1 MDHLTTEL
9 PASKEP
15 GATERT
21 TRLAPSH
28 GADDNAYLSG
38 NFAPMTS
45 ETTAFDLKVRGRIPD
60 ELEGRLL
67 RIGPSPIGSVNQ
79 TLYHWFTGTGLV
91 HGVRLRGGRA
101 EWYRSR
107 FTMSAD
113 AATALGKPPIP
124 GPGDGQTS
132 VNTNVTFIGGRVLA
146 IVEAGELP
154 IELDYNLESVA
165 RSDFGGTLEGGY
177 TAHPKRDPATGEFVA
192 MTYVPGRPMLRY
204 VAVNAAGRA
213 ETRADIPAPHMP
225 MVHDVGFTRNF
236 IIVLDLPVTLQPQ
249 RVPGHTFPYFWND
262 NQAPRIGLLP
272 RNGDLHGLIWF
283 EAPSCYVFHIVNAYE
298 AEGGK
303 VVADVVRH
311 PRTHDRDRRGPNEG
325 TPSLVR
331 WTLDRVRGRLTERL
345 LDDHGSEFPRFDDR
359 LGGQDYRYAY
369 AAHWWGDKVSS
380 GPLYKHDVRSGHTQV
395 HDFGPGHASLEPV
408 FVPRSG
414 TTGEDDGYIM
424 AYVFDAKRNASD
436 VVILSAQ
443 DFAGPP
449 LAVVELPV
457 RVPFGFHGD
466 WVPDRLVMS

>member
-1 MDHLTTEL
+1 MSENTT
-9 PASKEP
+9 AQ
-15 GATERT
+15 
-21 TRLAPSH
+21 LAPSH
-28 GADDNAYLSG
+28 GAAGNAYLSG

-45 ETTAFDLKVRGRIPD
+45 ETTVFSLKARGRVPD

-67 RIGPSPIGSVNQ
+67 RIGPSPIGPVDRA
-79 TLYHWFTGTGLV
+79 LYHWFTGTGLV
-91 HGVRLRGGRA
+91 HGLRLRGGRA

-107 FTMSAD
+107 FTMSVD
-113 AATALGKPPIP
+113 AAAALGKPLIP

-132 VNTNVTFIGGRVLA
+132 VNTNVTLIGGRVLA
-146 IVEAGELP
+146 IVEAGQLP

-165 RSDFGGTLEGGY
+165 RSDFGGTLEGGF
-177 TAHPKRDPATGEFVA
+177 TAHPKRDPVTGEFVA
-192 MTYVPGRPMLRY
+192 MTYVPDRPTLRY
-204 VAVNAAGRA
+204 VAVDAAGRA
-213 ETRADIPAPHMP
+213 ETRADISAPHMP

-236 IIVLDLPVTLQPQ
+236 VVVLDLPVTFQPQ

-262 NQAPRIGLLP
+262 QQAPRIGLLP
-272 RNGDLHGLIWF
+272 RNGDLGGLIWF

-298 AEGGK
+298 ADGGE
-303 VVADVVRH
+303 VVVDVVRH
-311 PRTHDRDRRGPNEG
+311 PRTHDHDQQGPNEG
-325 TPSLVR
+325 RPVLVR

-345 LDDHGSEFPRFDDR
+345 LDEHGGEFPRFDDR
-359 LGGQDYRYAY
+359 LGGQSYRYAY
-369 AAHWWGDKVSS
+369 TAHWWGDKVSS
-380 GPLYKHDVRSGHTQV
+380 GPLYKHDVRSGRTEA
-395 HDFGPGHASLEPV
+395 HDFGTGHASLEPV

-414 TTGEDDGYIM
+414 ATDEDDGYVM

-466 WVPDRLVMS
+466 WVPDRP